1 MVSYMSEET
10 ELARWLRQQ
19 FGPNQR
25 FKSAR
30 HLSLAAGLSQN
41 MVNLIIE
48 RGGAGPETLIKLA
61 ELLEVPVERLFVKAG
76 WLKDESLDTGSTWEL
91 SEDEVELLQGYREL
105 PQEGRAW
112 LIGSLRGMQQ
122 FARGSN

>member
-1 MVSYMSEET
+1 MSEHT
-10 ELARWLRQQ
+10 ELARWLSQQ

-41 MVNLIIE
+41 IE

-76 WLKDESLDTGSTWEL
+76 WLRDENLESGSMWDL
-91 SEDEVELLQGYREL
+91 SEDEVELLMGYRDL
-105 PQEGRAW
+105 PQEGKAW
-112 LIGSLRGMQQ
+112 LRGSLRGMQQ
-122 FARGSN
+122 LARDSK

>member
-1 MVSYMSEET
+1 MSEQT
-10 ELARWLRQQ
+10 ELARWLSQQ

-48 RGGAGPETLIKLA
+48 RGGASPETLIKLA
-61 ELLEVPVERLFVKAG
+61 KLLDVPVERLFVKAG
-76 WLKDESLDTGSTWEL
+76 WLKDENLESGSTWDL
-91 SEDEVELLQGYREL
+91 SEDEVELLKGYRDL
-105 PQEGRAW
+105 PLEGRAW
-112 LIGSLRGMQQ
+112 LRGSLRGMQQ
-122 FARGSN
+122 LAKDSK

>member
-1 MVSYMSEET
+1 MSEET

-41 MVNLIIE
+41 MVNLIME
-48 RGGAGPETLIKLA
+48 RGGAGPETLMKLA
-61 ELLEVPVERLFVKAG
+61 DLLGVPVERLFVKVG
-76 WLKDESLDTGSTWEL
+76 WLKDESLDANSTWDL
-91 SEDEVELLQGYREL
+91 SEDEAELLKGYRDL

-122 FARGSN
+122 FARDSK